1 MSIVSAAGKLSPD
14 TSIPGRDQG
23 HAVVVHVVRPNPL
36 DPRPL
41 SPKTNI
47 RNPQTLVS
55 NCFTQKTPKSMDW
68 CGPEP
73 QHQQNPSSLFSR
85 NKLPRNPR
93 PRRYKSKATEPQK
106 PQDF

>member
-41 SPKTNI
+41 SPKNHY
-47 RNPQTLVS
+47 P
-55 NCFTQKTPKSMDW
+55 
-68 CGPEP
+68 
-73 QHQQNPSSLFSR
+73 
-85 NKLPRNPR
+85 KLPDI
-93 PRRYKSKATEPQK
+93 SKQLFYPKDAEKHGLVWT
-106 PQDF
+106 